1 MKAWVHRQEMRQ
13 VSAALVLQIIDPRD
27 LDRLAALGLDGQ
39 GRRMKGAVFG
49 RGAVCPHCGRT
60 QRRRQ
65 DLLRDLPDR
74 DDVCA
79 RARSRH
85 RLWNRER
92 RDEFRDVAD
101 IQRAAGDRTGNR
113 LLVSESAE
121 REQRQRRS
129 PRIGEKVPTVDHC
142 AAPWI
147 GLAGGIQ

>member
-13 VSAALVLQIIDPRD
+13 VSAARVLQVVDPRD

-39 GRRMKGAVFG
+39 GRRMEGAVVG
-49 RGAVCPHCGRT
+49 RGAIGPHCGRP

-74 DDVCA
+74 DGVCVG
-79 RARSRH
+79 ARSRH
-85 RLWNRER
+85 RLRYGKR
-92 RDEFRDVAD
+92 GDEFRDVAD

-121 REQRQRRS
+121 REQRQRR
-129 PRIGEKVPTVDHC
+129 PPP
-142 AAPWI
+142 A
-147 GLAGGIQ
+147 